1 MIIKDRVA
9 PKVDREFVLFLIGM
23 RINKF
28 HKVGKWLPIFGS
40 MPKMIRE
47 LEAQKDLGLM
57 HVRSHFGFR
66 NFFLVQYWESWDKLM
81 GYAHDGDRNH
91 RPAWTDFFKNVG
103 TNGDVGIWHE
113 TYTVKPG
120 QVEAIYGNMPQY
132 GLGQAFDLVKA
143 EGTMK
148 GAAERMAA
156 DGS

>member
-1 MIIKDRVA
+1 MIIQDRMA

-28 HKVGKWLPIFGS
+28 HKIGKWLPIFAS

-47 LEAQKDLGLM
+47 LEGQKDLGLM
-57 HVRSHFGFR
+57 HARFHPGLR

-81 GYAHDGDRNH
+81 TYAHDSDRNH
-91 RPAWTDFFKNVG
+91 RPAWTEFFKTVG

-143 EGTMK
+143 EGPMK
-148 GAAERMAA
+148 SAAERMAV

>member
-1 MIIKDRVA
+1 MIIQDRMA

-23 RINKF
+23 RINRI
-28 HKVGKWLPIFGS
+28 HKMAKWLPIFAS
-40 MPKMIRE
+40 MPRMIRE

-57 HVRSHFGFR
+57 HARFHPGFR

-81 GYAHDGDRNH
+81 AYAHDAERDH
-91 RPAWTDFFKNVG
+91 RPAWTEFSKNVG
-103 TNGDVGIWHE
+103 SNGDVGIWHE

-132 GLGQAFDLVKA
+132 GLGNAFDLVKA

-148 GAAERMAA
+148 GAAERMTAE
-156 DGS
+156 GS